1 VLVAGRIETTD
12 ITGYLHMTQALYR
25 KWRPLLWNEVVGQQH
40 IVQTLTNAVCAD
52 RVGHAYLFAGP
63 RGTGKTTV
71 ARLIAKAVNCL
82 NEDPAKRPCNQCE
95 HCKAVN
101 ENRFLDLI
109 EIDAASNTSVD
120 DVRDLRDKINF
131 SPSQG
136 KYKIYIIDEVHMLS
150 TAAFNALLKTLEE
163 PPPHAIFVLATTE
176 IHKIPATVLSRCQ
189 RHEFRRVPVDEI
201 VGQLK
206 HIAAEENI
214 QADED
219 ALTLIAR
226 QSAGGMRDAI
236 SLLDQLS
243 STGQKIDLA
252 LTQTVLGTAASQT
265 VLELVASIRDREPAP
280 AMDAIHHALDAG
292 ADPRSLARQI
302 VDYLRG
308 LMLVQMGNADQ
319 VEVTKDVRAT
329 MMEHA
334 RAFSIQDVLRMMKAF
349 NAAAM
354 DTRGGWQPSLSLEL
368 AVADVL
374 EAFAETTVSAPPE
387 QPAKVQEIRPAV
399 QEAMPERTPSHRD
412 RSGEATAVPPKATGK
427 EPPSETQ
434 PPKSEAAARHVPSE
448 AVPEG
453 TVKTSRKEAPV
464 VELKEVVK
472 AWRDIRS
479 LVKPGHPALDG
490 LLNSCR
496 PLEIRRNVLILGFA
510 SDVLVKKMDQ
520 LGHIDITRKAIAEVL
535 GVDLSITC
543 VVTNAKGQ
551 LPPDI
556 NPDGMIATALRSGGK
571 IVDLDD

>member
-1 VLVAGRIETTD
+1 
-12 ITGYLHMTQALYR
+12 MTQALYR
-25 KWRPLLWNEVVGQQH
+25 KWRPLLWDEVVGQQH
-40 IVQTLTNAVCAD
+40 IVQTLTNAIRAD

-63 RGTGKTTV
+63 RGTGKTTI

-82 NEDPAKRPCNQCE
+82 NDDLAKRPCNECD

-131 SPSQG
+131 APSQG

-206 HIAAEENI
+206 RIAKAEKI
-214 QADED
+214 KVDEA
-219 ALTLIAR
+219 ALMLIAR
-226 QSAGGMRDAI
+226 QSTGGMRDAI

-243 STGQKIDLA
+243 STGDKIDLA
-252 LTQTVLGTAASQT
+252 LTQTVLGTATSQT
-265 VLELVASIRDREPAP
+265 VLDLIASIRDHQPAP

-308 LMLVQMGNADQ
+308 LMLIQLGNGDQ
-319 VEVTKDVRAT
+319 VEVTKDVKTT
-329 MMEHA
+329 MTEHA
-334 RAFSIQDVLRMMKAF
+334 GAFSTHDVLRMMKAF
-349 NAAAM
+349 NSAAV

-368 AVADVL
+368 AVAEVL
-374 EAFAETTVSAPPE
+374 ETPTGTPKIKQEE
-387 QPAKVQEIRPAV
+387 KPAKVKAAKSLV
-399 QEAMPERTPSHRD
+399 QEKETEPEKKPVKSA
-412 RSGEATAVPPKATGK
+412 EARPKA
-427 EPPSETQ
+427 ES
-434 PPKSEAAARHVPSE
+434 
-448 AVPEG
+448 
-453 TVKTSRKEAPV
+453 PV
-464 VELKEVVK
+464 IALADVAKV
-472 AWRDIRS
+472 WRDIRS
-479 LVKPGHPALDG
+479 VIKPDHPGIEA
-490 LLNSCR
+490 LLNSCK
-496 PLEIRRNVLILGFA
+496 PLEVRGNELYLGFQSETVRA
-510 SDVLVKKMDQ
+510 LMDMKEKLEIAQ
-520 LGHIDITRKAIAEVL
+520 AAIKDVL
-535 GVDLSITC
+535 GVDLSIKC

-551 LPPDI
+551 LPPDV
-556 NPDGMIATALRSGGK
+556 NPDGMVAAAIRNGGE
-571 IVDLDD
+571 IVDVQE

>member
-1 VLVAGRIETTD
+1 
-12 ITGYLHMTQALYR
+12 MTQALYR
-25 KWRPLLWNEVVGQQH
+25 KWRPQQWDEVVGQQH
-40 IVQTLTNAVCAD
+40 IVQTLTNAIRAD

-63 RGTGKTTV
+63 RGTGKTTI

-82 NEDPAKRPCNQCE
+82 NDDPAKRPCNECD

-131 SPSQG
+131 APSQG

-189 RHEFRRVPVDEI
+189 RHEFRRVPVDKI

-206 HIAAEENI
+206 RIAKEEKI
-214 QADED
+214 KADED

-243 STGQKIDLA
+243 STGDKIDLA
-252 LTQTVLGTAASQT
+252 LTQTVLGTATSQT
-265 VLELVASIRDREPAP
+265 VLDLIASIRDHQPAP

-292 ADPRSLARQI
+292 ADPRSLAHQI

-308 LMLVQMGNADQ
+308 LMLIKLGNGDQ
-319 VEVTKDVRAT
+319 IEATKEVKTT
-329 MMEHA
+329 MTEHA
-334 RAFSIQDVLRMMKAF
+334 GAFSTHEVLRMMKIF
-349 NAAAM
+349 NAAAV

-368 AVADVL
+368 AVAEVLDVP
-374 EAFAETTVSAPPE
+374 AEVPVVRQERPMKAKKAAPPA
-387 QPAKVQEIRPAV
+387 QKAV
-399 QEAMPERTPSHRD
+399 A
-412 RSGEATAVPPKATGK
+412 
-427 EPPSETQ
+427 
-434 PPKSEAAARHVPSE
+434 KSEPEKAKAAKPPVQKTE
-448 AVPEG
+448 PEEKP
-453 TVKTSRKEAPV
+453 VIDAEDVEPKTKAESPAIALADV
-464 VELKEVVK
+464 AK
-472 AWRDIRS
+472 AWRNIRS
-479 LVKPGHPALDG
+479 IVKPDHPGIEA
-490 LLNSCR
+490 LLNSCK
-496 PLEIRRNVLILGFA
+496 PLEVRGNELYLGFQSETVRA
-510 SDVLVKKMDQ
+510 LMDIEEKLEIAQ
-520 LGHIDITRKAIAEVL
+520 AAIKDAL
-535 GVDLSITC
+535 GVDLSIKC

-551 LPPDI
+551 LPPDV
-556 NPDGMIATALRSGGK
+556 NPNGMVAAAIRNGGE
-571 IVDLDD
+571 IVDIQD

>member
-1 VLVAGRIETTD
+1 
-12 ITGYLHMTQALYR
+12 MTQALYR
-25 KWRPLLWNEVVGQQH
+25 KWRPHQWDEVVGQQH
-40 IVQTLTNAVCAD
+40 ILQTLTNAVRAD

-71 ARLIAKAVNCL
+71 ARIIAKAVNCL
-82 NEDPAKRPCNQCE
+82 NDDLAKRPCNECD

-201 VGQLK
+201 IALLK
-206 HIAAEENI
+206 QIAEQEKI
-214 QADED
+214 KVDED
-219 ALTLIAR
+219 ALTVIAR
-226 QSAGGMRDAI
+226 QATGSVRDAI

-243 STGQKIDLA
+243 STGSKIDLA

-265 VLELVASIRDREPAP
+265 VLDLVASIQEQQPAP
-280 AMDAIHHALDAG
+280 AMDAIHRALDSG

-308 LMLVQMGNADQ
+308 LLLIQLGNDDQ
-319 VEVTKDVRAT
+319 VEVTKEVKAT
-329 MMEHA
+329 MTRHA
-334 RAFSIQDVLRMMKAF
+334 KAFSTQDVLRMMRAF
-349 NAAAM
+349 NSAAT

-368 AVADVL
+368 AVAEVL
-374 EAFAETTVSAPPE
+374 EAPADSPVAKPE
-387 QPAKVQEIRPAV
+387 GKPAKAKAEKPLMQESEPEKKPAKNAES
-399 QEAMPERTPSHRD
+399 QA
-412 RSGEATAVPPKATGK
+412 
-427 EPPSETQ
+427 EP
-434 PPKSEAAARHVPSE
+434 
-448 AVPEG
+448 
-453 TVKTSRKEAPV
+453 EAPEKTAKKDV
-464 VELKEVVK
+464 REKAKAPKTGAAVIGLGDVVK
-472 AWRDIRS
+472 GWRDIRS
-479 LVKPGHPALDG
+479 LIKPDHPGIEA
-490 LLNSCR
+490 LLNSCK
-496 PLEIRRNVLILGFA
+496 PLEVRGSELVLGFQ
-510 SDVLVKKMDQ
+510 SDTVRALMDMEEKIEIAQ
-520 LGHIDITRKAIAEVL
+520 AAIKDVL
-535 GVDLSITC
+535 GVDLSIKC

-551 LPPDI
+551 LPPDV
-556 NPDGMIATALRSGGK
+556 NPDGMVATAIQNGGE
-571 IVDLDD
+571 IVDVQD